1 MPAVSHVLVAGAGL
15 AGTATATGLAAAGV
29 AVDLIDVK
37 PEITAIGSGITMQG
51 NGLRELR
58 RLGVLDAV
66 LAAGYP
72 FDSLGLRA
80 PDSAWHAARRDTR
93 RTYWR
98 RRPAGHGRPAPARA
112 REHHGGPRGRGGR
125 QAPARHLP

>member
-1 MPAVSHVLVAGAGL
+1 MPAVSHVLVVGAGL

-58 RLGVLDAV
+58 RLGVSRRTAFVAV
-66 LAAGYP
+66 MSPRGPWRVSTSEALHLGFSKARFRG
-72 FDSLGLRA
+72 LGLTSME
-80 PDSAWHAARRDTR
+80 SAG
-93 RTYWR
+93 RT
-98 RRPAGHGRPAPARA
+98 
-112 REHHGGPRGRGGR
+112 
-125 QAPARHLP
+125 